1 MPKLQTQ
8 TNDWDYDVIQEPYIR
23 NGKPTGYFA
32 NVNASTD
39 EVMGIVSDRYGVIRN
54 SDLVAKS
61 ETAFD
66 KAGLTNF
73 ERKAIVTNG
82 GARFRMIYDFKE
94 TNYRIAKKGDN
105 VGLRLVI
112 NNSFDRSSLL
122 SFQLGFLRLV
132 CLNGMTSLVSAFSLV
147 GRHTNKLDIDKLITE
162 SALDKAM
169 DSVNGQLDVFRNLAK
184 VPVTQEQGL
193 NVIAK
198 IPFAER
204 NLEEVRRIWNS
215 PSYSEDKERNL
226 LNVYNAGTEFLRDYS
241 ENRFEK
247 GEELGQ
253 RLLRT
258 LDRGI
263 RTKTNI
269 KQLLALP
276 KSQLV
281 KN

>member
-1 MPKLQTQ
+1 ML
-8 TNDWDYDVIQEPYIR
+8 
-23 NGKPTGYFA
+23 
-32 NVNASTD
+32 
-39 EVMGIVSDRYGVIRN
+39 
-54 SDLVAKS
+54 
-61 ETAFD
+61 
-66 KAGLTNF
+66 
-73 ERKAIVTNG
+73 
-82 GARFRMIYDFKE
+82 YDFKE

-169 DSVNGQLDVFRNLAK
+169 DSINGQLDVFRNLAK
-184 VPVTQEQGL
+184 VSVTQEQGL

-215 PSYSEDKERNL
+215 PSYSEDKGRNL

-253 RLLRT
+253 SLLRT